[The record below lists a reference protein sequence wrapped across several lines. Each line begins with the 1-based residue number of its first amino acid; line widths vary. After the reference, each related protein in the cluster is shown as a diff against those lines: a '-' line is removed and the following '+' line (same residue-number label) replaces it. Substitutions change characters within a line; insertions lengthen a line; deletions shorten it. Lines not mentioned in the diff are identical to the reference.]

1 MQRKKKTDIFQL
13 RTPPSWAWHT
23 PSAPE
28 RFAEFKK
35 SFCQQRA
42 QKWNDNKKS
51 DRKNEKVDHTE
62 SAGENLAAG
71 SAETEITV
79 TMFYRLPTY
88 SVPIKRTPF
97 SDINNPKQ

>member
-1 MQRKKKTDIFQL
+1 MLQKGLLNSRK
-13 RTPPSWAWHT
+13 A
-23 PSAPE
+23 SASNVP
-28 RFAEFKK
+28 R
-35 SFCQQRA
+35 
-42 QKWNDNKKS
+42 NDNKKS

-62 SAGENLAAG
+62 RAGENLAAG

-88 SVPIKRTPF
+88 SAPIKRTPF